1 MKDITSINFWIIMSY
16 RRSLFASRRTLTF
29 IPEIVDFRGHR
40 IQCST
45 IRFSGFGA
53 LHLARSESAVSSRF
67 GGLLVSGDVP
77 PPVRYRGVAAASRRP
92 TNVHEVQLVRLGRA
106 VDQSCTGVF
115 STESRESRFLGRR
128 WSYSLQLLVRFCSS
142 LIKNIS
148 LI

>member
-1 MKDITSINFWIIMSY
+1 MKVITSINFWVIMSY

-45 IRFSGFGA
+45 IRFRFSGFGT
-53 LHLARSESAVSSRF
+53 LHLARSESAVSSRL

-115 STESRESRFLGRR
+115 STESREPRFLGRR
-128 WSYSLQLLVRFCSS
+128 
-142 LIKNIS
+142 
-148 LI
+148 